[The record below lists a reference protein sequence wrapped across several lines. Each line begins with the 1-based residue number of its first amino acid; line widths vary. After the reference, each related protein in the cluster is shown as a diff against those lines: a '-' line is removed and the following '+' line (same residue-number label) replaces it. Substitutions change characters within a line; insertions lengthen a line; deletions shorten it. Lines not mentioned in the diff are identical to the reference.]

1 MNGMILAAGFGTRLK
16 PLTDNTPKA
25 LVEYKNIPMINYQI
39 EKLKSLNVSK
49 IIVNAHHHSA
59 KLVEYFNNHN
69 FGIKI
74 IVLVEDEIL
83 GTGGG
88 IINAKEF
95 LQNEDTVV
103 INTDV
108 VTDFDLKFFT
118 EYAKAKNGIST
129 ILIQK
134 RKSSRYLEFDN
145 ELRLIRREN
154 ENSVKDNLFAF
165 NGIHFLRQDFFSN
178 NFEKGYSDI
187 ISIYLELISQN
198 KAIYGCDSGNSY
210 FLDIGK
216 KENLIN

>member
-49 IIVNAHHHSA
+49 IIVNAHHHST

-69 FGIKI
+69 FGITI
-74 IVLVEDEIL
+74 IVLVENEIL

-108 VTDFDLKFFT
+108 VTDFDLSRFIVSAAGNK
-118 EYAKAKNGIST
+118 GIST
-129 ILIQK
+129 MLVQK
-134 RKSSRYLEFDN
+134 RKTSRYLEFDYN
-145 ELRLIRREN
+145 MKLLQREN

-165 NGIHFLRQDFFSN
+165 NGIHHIKRDFFSYN
-178 NFEKGYSDI
+178 HKEGYCDI
-187 ISIYLELISQN
+187 ISLYLKLISN
-198 KAIYGCDSGNSY
+198 NHLILGFDAGDSI

-216 KENLIN
+216 VENLIN

>member
-16 PLTDNTPKA
+16 PLTNDTPKA
-25 LVEYKNIPMINYQI
+25 LVEYKGIPMIIYQI
-39 EKLKSLNVSK
+39 EKLKSFNVSK
-49 IIVNAHHHSA
+49 IIVNAHHHST

-88 IINAKEF
+88 IINAKEY

-108 VTDFDLKFFT
+108 VTDYDLNKLIEFASGNT
-118 EYAKAKNGIST
+118 GIAT
-129 ILIQK
+129 MLVQK
-134 RKSSRYLEFDN
+134 RKTTRYLEFDCN
-145 ELRLIRREN
+145 MNLLRREN

-165 NGIHFLRQDFFSN
+165 NGIHHIKRGFFSYK
-178 NFEKGYSDI
+178 FKEGYCDI
-187 ISIYLELISQN
+187 ISLYIKLISDN
-198 KAIYGCDSGNSY
+198 HNILGYDAGNSK

-216 KENLIN
+216 IENLIN